1 MNVILLEKVS
11 KLGEIGDT
19 ATVKAGYARNFLFP
33 RGKAIPATPEN
44 LARFEERRAE
54 LLAIHNKKVAAA
66 EARAAKVDGVALT
79 LEVNASEEGRLF
91 GSVGTRD
98 IAEAVNERTDS
109 DIAKGE
115 VLLPHGVIRELGEYE
130 IALDLGHDV
139 HATIRLLVA
148 AVGSAAA
155 VNDDGS
161 IETEDAGGDAGE
173 NAGED
178 AREPVAAAEPA
189 PADDAP

>member
-54 LLAIHNKKVAAA
+54 LLAVHNKKVAAA
-66 EARAAKVDGVALT
+66 EARAAKVEGLALT
-79 LEVNASEEGRLF
+79 LEVNASDDGRLF
-91 GSVGTRD
+91 GSVGTRN
-98 IAEAVNERTDS
+98 IADAVNEQTDIG
-109 DIAKGE
+109 IAKGE

-139 HATIRLLVA
+139 QATIRLRVA
-148 AVGSAAA
+148 AVGSAA
-155 VNDDGS
+155 VSDDGS
-161 IETEDAGGDAGE
+161 IETEDAEDAGE
-173 NAGED
+173 
-178 AREPVAAAEPA
+178 PAAEPESP
-189 PADDAP
+189 PADGAA